1 MRLLFVIIPMLFA
14 LPAAAQCR
22 TELRGTCTGKKL
34 YVQNPAR
41 ANGSWCTDSIKLNG
55 KPVAFEKAGAFE
67 IDPVAYNIQP
77 CDTMQLVFMHECG
90 CKPKLITEM
99 HPPAGTTAFTS
110 VSIDSTGLLQWSV
123 NFDCRGYAP
132 EFQVIRLQWDSSW
145 IVEKYVPQVM
155 KPSAMYS
162 CRMPLYPGE
171 NTFRVMAIPHY
182 ASNSATSAPVKIAVN
197 KAPITWQY
205 DAVQN
210 TITFSDTTR
219 FKIVDEKGKVIQSL
233 SHSKMFT
240 LGKTKA
246 KKRWMYF
253 ANNPEPVLLDI
264 PKKRKTLVLTLPM

>member
-1 MRLLFVIIPMLFA
+1 MRLLFLIIPMLFA

-22 TELRGTCTGKKL
+22 TELRGACTGKKL

-41 ANGSWCTDSIKLNG
+41 ADGSWCTDSIKLNG

-67 IDPVAYNIQP
+67 IDPAAYNIQP
-77 CDTMQLVFMHECG
+77 CDTMQLVFMHDCG

-145 IVEKYVPQVM
+145 IVEKYVPQQV
-155 KPSAMYS
+155 KPSGVYS
-162 CRMPLYPGE
+162 CHMPLYPGE

-182 ASNSATSAPVKIAVN
+182 ASNSATSAPVKINVN

-205 DAVQN
+205 DATQN

-233 SHSKMFT
+233 SYTKSFT
-240 LGKTKA
+240 PGKTKA

-253 ANNPEPVLLDI
+253 ANNSEPVLLDI